1 MQKIKELVQLGGFS
15 DSEYLQRTMAK
26 EFQQM
31 ESRYP
36 FFFFS
41 PVPGSI

>member
-15 DSEYLQRTMAK
+15 DSEYLRRTMAK

-31 ESRYP
+31 ASRFP
-36 FFFFS
+36 SFCFS
-41 PVPGSI
+41 SISASI